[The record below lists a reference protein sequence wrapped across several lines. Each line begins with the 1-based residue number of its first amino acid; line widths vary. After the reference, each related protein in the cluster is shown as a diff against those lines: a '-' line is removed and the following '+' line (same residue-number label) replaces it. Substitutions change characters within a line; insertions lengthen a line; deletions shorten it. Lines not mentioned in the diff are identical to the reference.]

1 MAETYGA
8 HYVSLHVRVSN
19 VAALH
24 LYRDTLGFKVD
35 KIEPRYYADGEDA
48 YSMRM
53 DLTGMRLA
61 ADDGKEAVDEG
72 ADEGGE
78 VGSAE
83 KKGAQGEFEKRER
96 KEKEKMR
103 RVKVGRGLGVGDLVE
118 RNESAKDAGK

>member
-35 KIEPRYYADGEDA
+35 KIEAKYYADGEDA

-53 DLTGMRLA
+53 DLSDIRL
-61 ADDGKEAVDEG
+61 EALQKLKPEEEDEG
-72 ADEGGE
+72 DE
-78 VGSAE
+78 VGSAGKKDDSSE
-83 KKGAQGEFEKRER
+83 KKDK
-96 KEKEKMR
+96 KDMR
-103 RVKVGRGLGVGDLVE
+103 RVKMGRGLGVGDLVE
-118 RNESAKDAGK
+118 KVEAKTS